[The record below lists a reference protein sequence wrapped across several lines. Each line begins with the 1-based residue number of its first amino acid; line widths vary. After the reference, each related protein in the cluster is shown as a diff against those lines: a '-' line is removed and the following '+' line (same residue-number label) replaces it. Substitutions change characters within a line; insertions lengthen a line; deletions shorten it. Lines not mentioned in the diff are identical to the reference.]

1 MLIVQLPNYETV
13 AEKPGAAGWAE
24 VREQER
30 QAVAADGNAALIPT
44 LDVGQRDNLH
54 PPDKLPVGLRL
65 AAAAQGDVMPMP
77 ERAVLQGDN
86 VRVSFTGISGGL
98 HAWSGPPLGVEL
110 CGETQASCRYA
121 TARIDG
127 DALVVAG
134 DGQPAT
140 RVRYAWAD
148 APVVNLFD
156 ARPIP
161 IPGFELGIS
170 R

>member
-1 MLIVQLPNYETV
+1 MVQLPNYETV
-13 AEKPGAAGWAE
+13 AERPVAAGWAE

-30 QAVAADGNAALIPT
+30 RAVAADSNAALVPT

-65 AAAAQGDVMPMP
+65 AMAAQGQPMPMP
-77 ERAVLQGDN
+77 ERAVQQGDD
-86 VRVSFTGISGGL
+86 VRVSFTGLEGGL

-110 CGETQASCRYA
+110 CGAAQETCRYA
-121 TARIDG
+121 MAKVDG
-127 DALVVAG
+127 DTLLVTG

-156 ARPIP
+156 ARPLP
-161 IPGFELGIS
+161 VPGFELEIAQ
-170 R
+170 